1 MQVWHYWMVT
11 QWTVVPEHH
20 SLEIRPLA
28 AIFTLLLQ
36 KKSWKKKKKGNPEKT
51 QPRLPKNRQPETP
64 SSASLV
70 FTESITSSRQDGVPT
85 RGPWTGFLT
94 NVAWWRVWSSQHH
107 PAFARQPVRKNKG
120 LEERKLGIKK
130 KKIQTTKPL
139 RNSNVF
145 LIAAW
150 KPKPSLS

>member
-36 KKSWKKKKKGNPEKT
+36 KKKKKSWKKKEKGNPEKT
-51 QPRLPKNRQPETP
+51 QPQLPKNRQPETL

-70 FTESITSSRQDGVPT
+70 FTESITSSHQDSVLT

-94 NVAWWRVWSSQHH
+94 DVAWWRVWSSQHH
-107 PAFARQPVRKNKG
+107 PAFARQHCTFHEQ
-120 LEERKLGIKK
+120 L
-130 KKIQTTKPL
+130 
-139 RNSNVF
+139 
-145 LIAAW
+145 
-150 KPKPSLS
+150 PSPFHLSLLHSCLAFACPNFHGPQGPS